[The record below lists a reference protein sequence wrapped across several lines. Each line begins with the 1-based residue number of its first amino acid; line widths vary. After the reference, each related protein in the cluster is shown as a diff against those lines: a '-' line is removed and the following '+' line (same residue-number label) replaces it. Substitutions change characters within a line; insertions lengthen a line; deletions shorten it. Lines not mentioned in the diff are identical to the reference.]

1 VVTGPTIRR
10 ELVVLRAMFKL
21 AGREK
26 ILSQDQI
33 PYFPMP
39 DDSEAAGEYI
49 TPEQFAKVLAALP
62 DGKARGGKGTKGG
75 PKSETN
81 LHSSTSC
88 TRPVAALAQPKRF
101 SGTT

>member
-1 VVTGPTIRR
+1 MCKRFARLLACLAAIA
-10 ELVVLRAMFKL
+10 LVSSLTLWF
-21 AGREK
+21 
-26 ILSQDQI
+26 IW
-33 PYFPMP
+33 PP
-39 DDSEAAGEYI
+39 DRI

-81 LHSSTSC
+81 LQPFFNFLYATGC
-88 TRPVAALAQPKRF
+88 RLGAAKRF